1 MSERCIHDLVVQQ
14 CVDCAPVPEG
24 LVKFVYV
31 TAGGEV
37 FHRLSGCKAL
47 EEGQEYALSMGME
60 THPRRRVALAEATGE
75 GRGACAYCF
84 WDYQPA

>member
-1 MSERCIHDLVVQQ
+1 M
-14 CVDCAPVPEG
+14 DCAPVPEG

-37 FHRLSGCKAL
+37 FHRSSACKAL
-47 EEGQEYALSMGME
+47 DEGQEYALDLGMKI
-60 THPRRRVALAEATGE
+60 HPRRRVALAEAVGE

-84 WDYQPA
+84 GDYRPA